1 VLLEFFLSFFI
12 KFEKKKKTHN
22 MFSLM
27 LDPRFKSFCLVS
39 SFIRKEQGVTIVEKY
54 DIKSLYPMFKCHH
67 HLHPLVESKS
77 AFLNISV
84 DEDCNLDIFEQNT
97 NISEPMKNL

>member
-1 VLLEFFLSFFI
+1 
-12 KFEKKKKTHN
+12 
-22 MFSLM
+22 
-27 LDPRFKSFCLVS
+27 
-39 SFIRKEQGVTIVEKY
+39 
-54 DIKSLYPMFKCHH
+54 
-67 HLHPLVESKS
+67 LVESKS